1 MTIKM
6 KQKQPCS
13 EESYAVMC
21 KPGKF
26 IGHKHTLA
34 CIAINA
40 ERHYQ
45 SLIGYPL
52 PPAPMQF
59 SNYDTIAYRSFK
71 ILWNLAIEKGE
82 KHPYAWI
89 ENHCRGQIGAMRAEA
104 AAKVWEYRAK
114 EVVTGRRFTVDAV
127 GVVTFID

>member
-13 EESYAVMC
+13 EESHAEMC

-26 IGHKHTLA
+26 IDHKHALA

-45 SLIGYPL
+45 SLIGHG
-52 PPAPMQF
+52 ANNSAMQF
-59 SNYDTIAYRSFK
+59 SKYDTLAYRSFK

-82 KHPYAWI
+82 KHPYSWI
-89 ENHCRGQIGAMRAEA
+89 ENHCRGQISQMRAEVSER
-104 AAKVWEYRAK
+104 VWEDRAK

-127 GVVTFID
+127 GVVKFID